1 MAIWYI
7 LTDFKANL
15 HSKSK
20 RDLWSFP
27 LNQFITTT
35 VDNAIGLDQVASFMP
50 ARVKWNIKPLLEK
63 NSITAYT
70 LAEQAD
76 LHRATVY
83 EDILKARASGLK
95 FEVLGRILSALEVLL
110 ERKVGL
116 EEIIEVEWED

>member
-1 MAIWYI
+1 
-7 LTDFKANL
+7 
-15 HSKSK
+15 
-20 RDLWSFP
+20 
-27 LNQFITTT
+27 
-35 VDNAIGLDQVASFMP
+35 MP

-63 NSITAYT
+63 NNISPYM

-83 EDILKARASGLK
+83 EDILKSRASGLK

-116 EEIIEVEWED
+116 EEILEVEWKD